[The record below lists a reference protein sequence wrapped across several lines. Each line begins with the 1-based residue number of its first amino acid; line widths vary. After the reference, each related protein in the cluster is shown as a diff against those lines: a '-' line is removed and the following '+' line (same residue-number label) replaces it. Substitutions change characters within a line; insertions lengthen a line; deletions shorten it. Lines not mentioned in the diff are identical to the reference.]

1 MTKPAASRIDLLTS
15 WRGIFSICIVIFHCR
30 IAAMTE
36 ITKFSVVFF
45 FMVSGFLMAMKYH
58 KADLSGR
65 DYGKFLGWRAL
76 RLYTHHWVALAVYV
90 VLVVVFA
97 HGRGANWDALL
108 PNALFVH
115 IFSVKR
121 EVIFSF
127 NGHMWF
133 LGDLLLCYALYPVLS
148 ALLRRLKFGI
158 QLLMMLSLMAVVGWV
173 MGNNMSPDLLLP
185 AYVFPPVRIYEFAWG
200 IVLYACYARLRH
212 QVAAWS
218 DARVSALLLLVM
230 CSSLLLMVMV
240 RYAEGSAVD
249 AFNEFV
255 LWEIPVMALILTS
268 AFTAG
273 RCSPL
278 IRLLTCRPL
287 MWLAE
292 ISLEIYVLQAIAG
305 LVYNYM
311 ICPVLGHFGYPLYE
325 YYPVGIFFP
334 LIPMAYLWRRYIS
347 IPLNTHARQKFV

>member
-1 MTKPAASRIDLLTS
+1 MSKPAASRIDLLTS
-15 WRGIFSICIVIFHCR
+15 WRGILSICIVIFHCR

-36 ITKFSVVFF
+36 ITKFGVVFF
-45 FMVSGFLMAMKYH
+45 FVVSGFLMAMNYRD
-58 KADLSGR
+58 ADLSGR
-65 DYGKFLGWRAL
+65 AYGKFIGLRAV
-76 RLYTHHWVALAVYV
+76 RLYAQHWVALAVYV
-90 VLVVVFA
+90 AMVVVFA
-97 HGRGANWDALL
+97 HGRGANWDALV

-121 EVIFSF
+121 KVIFSF

-133 LGDLLLCYALYPVLS
+133 LGDLLLCYGLYPVLR
-148 ALLRRLKFGI
+148 ALLRRITFGI
-158 QLLMMLSLMAVVGWV
+158 QLLVMLSLMAAIGWV
-173 MGNNMSPDLLLP
+173 MANNMTPDILLP
-185 AYVFPPVRIYEFAWG
+185 AYVFPPVRIYEFVWG
-200 IVLYACYARLRH
+200 MVLYECYIRLKG

-218 DARVSALLLLVM
+218 DAKVSAMLLFVM
-230 CSSLLLMVMV
+230 CSSLLLMVLV
-240 RYAEGSAVD
+240 RYAEGTCVD
-249 AFNEFV
+249 YFNEFL

-325 YYPVGIFFP
+325 YYAVGIFFP

-347 IPLNTHARQKFV
+347 IPLNTHARQKFA